1 MCIRDRIFS
10 RFESRATGQ
19 VRGGA
24 GLGLSI
30 VKQLVELHQG
40 EVEVN
45 STEGQG
51 TIVTCTMP
59 ATPPVDADKAAA
71 E

>member
-1 MCIRDRIFS
+1 M
-10 RFESRATGQ
+10 
-19 VRGGA
+19 RGGA

-40 EVEVN
+40 EIKVD

-51 TIVTCTMP
+51 TIVTCKMP
-59 ATPPVDADKAAA
+59 ATPRVDADKAAA